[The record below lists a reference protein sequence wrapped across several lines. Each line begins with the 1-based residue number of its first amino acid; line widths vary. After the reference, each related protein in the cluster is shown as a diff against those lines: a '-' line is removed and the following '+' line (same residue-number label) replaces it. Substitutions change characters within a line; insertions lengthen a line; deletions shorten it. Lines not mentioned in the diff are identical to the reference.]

1 MEEDI
6 SALSH
11 DSGGCTTSQA
21 SQVDIAEFVSQVER
35 FNCMIEPFAFVL
47 YTWDDLR
54 R

>member
-6 SALSH
+6 SPSNH
-11 DSGGCTTSQA
+11 DSGGSVVTPA

-47 YTWDDLR
+47 YLWDDLR